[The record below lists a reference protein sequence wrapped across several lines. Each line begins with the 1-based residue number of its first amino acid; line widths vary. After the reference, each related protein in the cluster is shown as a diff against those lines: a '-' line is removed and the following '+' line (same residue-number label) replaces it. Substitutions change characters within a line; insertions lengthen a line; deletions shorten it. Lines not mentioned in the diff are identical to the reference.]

1 MAESPQ
7 NNCYG
12 SALRPTTERH
22 GTEPPNVTT
31 DQMLD
36 NLNVYLDKRL
46 GLRKCHDDMCQR
58 YSIKH
63 SESGQWALPDI
74 KRAYGKTQRLWT
86 NTKKD
91 GLSVVLVK
99 QILQHL
105 QKCKTDKLQCEI
117 KAEKA
122 KVRAL
127 AEQLQIVKEDKE
139 RLLHE
144 NDKLLNLLSKRLES
158 KSSSSSVDSDVES
171 LINTCV
177 QATRNTKVR
186 LAPVIVKNRR
196 TEVEIDNE
204 EEYEENGEQ
213 RTRTVKKFVKK
224 YVPYRTYQPATP
236 EQVDKWSKELPDVYK
251 QPRRVWQFLQRLQK
265 IYNLHPLDGVM
276 IVNVNLRDNDQKR
289 LTESAER
296 KIGESQ
302 ENIEDGWEAVQTFLF
317 ELKPVE
323 VNWAKITSCMQKT
336 RESVAEFE
344 ERFRQTWMEHAG
356 VNNNSEDL
364 SKDTSMPLKAT
375 FVNGLKPEISEA
387 LKIKYDDWNSIA
399 TTFIQIVEWSA
410 KTERTQDVKL
420 RALQSKTL
428 YNNRTTGYK
437 KGKYQIHSQTKSQGR
452 CRNCNEQGHW
462 VCDCKMSL
470 KHQSNDEDN
479 LLKRFQQL
487 TAKQKQTL
495 LNAVE
500 PQGN

>member
-22 GTEPPNVTT
+22 GTEPPNVTI

-63 SESGQWALPDI
+63 SESGQWALSDI

-105 QKCKTDKLQCEI
+105 QKCETDKQQHET

-127 AEQLQIVKEDKE
+127 AEELQIVKEDKE

-144 NDKLLNLLSKRLES
+144 NDKLLSLLSKRLES
-158 KSSSSSVDSDVES
+158 KSSSSSVDSDDES
-171 LINTCV
+171 SINTCV

-186 LAPVIVKNRR
+186 LAPVIVKNRW
-196 TEVEIDNE
+196 TEVEIDSE
-204 EEYEENGEQ
+204 KEYMENGKKQ
-213 RTRTVKKFVKK
+213 TRTVKKLVKK

-251 QPRRVWQFLQRLQK
+251 QPQRVWQFLQRLQK

-289 LTESAER
+289 LTESVER

-336 RESVAEFE
+336 GESVAEFE
-344 ERFRQTWMEHAG
+344 ERFRQTLMEHAG

-364 SKDTSMPLKAT
+364 NKDTSMPLKAT

-387 LKIKYDDWNSIA
+387 LKIKYDDWDSIA

-410 KTERTQDVKL
+410 KIERAQDVKL

-428 YNNRTTGYK
+428 YNNRTTGYE
-437 KGKYQIHSQTKSQGR
+437 KGVPAFQRMCKDIQR
-452 CRNCNEQGHW
+452 L
-462 VCDCKMSL
+462 DC
-470 KHQSNDEDN
+470 
-479 LLKRFQQL
+479 
-487 TAKQKQTL
+487 TALAT
-495 LNAVE
+495 
-500 PQGN
+500 

>member
-1 MAESPQ
+1 MAESQ
-7 NNCYG
+7 RNNFYG

-22 GTEPPNVTT
+22 GTEPPNVTI

-63 SESGQWALPDI
+63 SESGQWGLPDI
-74 KRAYGKTQRLWT
+74 KRAYGKTQT
-86 NTKKD
+86 
-91 GLSVVLVK
+91 
-99 QILQHL
+99 QQ
-105 QKCKTDKLQCEI
+105 
-117 KAEKA
+117 
-122 KVRAL
+122 
-127 AEQLQIVKEDKE
+127 
-139 RLLHE
+139 
-144 NDKLLNLLSKRLES
+144 
-158 KSSSSSVDSDVES
+158 
-171 LINTCV
+171 
-177 QATRNTKVR
+177 
-186 LAPVIVKNRR
+186 
-196 TEVEIDNE
+196 TEVDIDSE
-204 EEYEENGEQ
+204 EEYEENGER
-213 RTRTVKKFVKK
+213 RTCIVKKLVKK

-323 VNWAKITSCMQKT
+323 VNWGKITSCMQKT
-336 RESVAEFE
+336 GESVAEFE
-344 ERFRQTWMEHAG
+344 ERFMQTWTEHAG

-375 FVNGLKPEISEA
+375 FVNGLKPEISQV
-387 LKIKYDDWNSIA
+387 LKMKYDDWDSIK

-410 KTERTQDVKL
+410 KIERTQDVKL
-420 RALQSKTL
+420 RALQSKTF
-428 YNNRTTGYK
+428 YNNRTTGYEK
-437 KGKYQIHSQTKSQGR
+437 
-452 CRNCNEQGHW
+452 
-462 VCDCKMSL
+462 
-470 KHQSNDEDN
+470 
-479 LLKRFQQL
+479 
-487 TAKQKQTL
+487 
-495 LNAVE
+495 
-500 PQGN
+500 